1 MGSQFLTLE
10 VPRHHVKAVKTAL
23 ESKKLRSG
31 NCKITRKASNEEVY
45 LMQSRIA
52 VTEGSMTEEGKS
64 LLLRDL
70 NLLSLQDDITVST
83 YEVINQRPKH
93 CYSNHKMDVSG
104 ELHPTRNDPLSHA
117 LRTYLEGLDAL
128 FWADLNYDAED
139 LIQGQHGSFLKYTIA
154 SKPDGSRKDQ
164 FLFLPQM
171 WFNDNWYDM
180 IHNRLNRPQ
189 PNTNRTYWDAM
200 MEHIAKEMKVSHIA
214 FQRPLLRVVSSSK
227 GDGEQVLNVQ
237 RRPQLAPLW
246 GKFQDVVD
254 LDPSQ
259 QDFDKALWLSTKQ
272 NGITQMWAP
281 AYSMFSPGNVEEKA
295 RILQIVTTP
304 PGVETARRT
313 AIDMY
318 AGIGYFAFS
327 YLKAGFDKVL
337 AFEINPWSIEGL
349 KRGAAA
355 NGWEYVVISE
365 NDINRNLKW
374 EEMYDPKKRLLIFHM
389 DNKRAMEIAK
399 TLNPTQRINLGLL
412 PTLGASLFPPIQ
424 HINMGLLPTSSAS
437 WCDAVW
443 LLDFRKGGW
452 LHVHENIPENWR
464 WGRTLSAIK
473 GAIQTYATD
482 RWEGRVK
489 VWLPNV
495 VRVKSYAPGESSRG
509 SMASLLSGSFAP
521 D

>member
-1 MGSQFLTLE
+1 MRSQFLTLE

-23 ESKKLRSG
+23 ESKKLRGG
-31 NCKITRKASNEEVY
+31 NCKITRKASHEEVY

-52 VTEGSMTEEGKS
+52 ATEGSMTEEGKS

-70 NLLSLQDDITVST
+70 NLLSLQDDINIST

-93 CYSNHKMDVSG
+93 CYSNHKMDVYG

-117 LRTYLEGLDAL
+117 LRDYLESLDAS
-128 FWADLNYDAED
+128 FWADLDYDAED
-139 LIQGQHGSFLKYTIA
+139 LIQGQHGSFLKYTVA
-154 SKPDGSRKDQ
+154 SKPDGSRRDQ

-171 WFNDNWYDM
+171 WFNDDWYDM

-214 FQRPLLRVVSSSK
+214 FQRPLLRVVSSGK

-246 GKFQDVVD
+246 GKFPDFVD

-272 NGITQMWAP
+272 NGITQIWVP

-355 NGWEYVVISE
+355 NGWEYVVITE
-365 NDINRNLKW
+365 NDINRKLKW
-374 EEMYDPKKRLLIFHM
+374 QEMHDPKNRLLIFYM
-389 DNKRAMEIAK
+389 DNNRAVDIAK
-399 TLNPTQRINLGLL
+399 TVNSGER
-412 PTLGASLFPPIQ
+412 FPPIQ
-424 HINMGLLPTSSAS
+424 HINLGLLPTSSAS
-437 WCDAVW
+437 WCDAVM

-452 LHVHENIPENWR
+452 LHVHENMPEDWR
-464 WGRTLSAIK
+464 WERKFSGIRSAIE
-473 GAIQTYATD
+473 AYARD
-482 RWEGRVK
+482 RWETRAK
-489 VWLPNV
+489 VWVPKV

-509 SMASLLSGSFAP
+509 SIASLLSDSFAP